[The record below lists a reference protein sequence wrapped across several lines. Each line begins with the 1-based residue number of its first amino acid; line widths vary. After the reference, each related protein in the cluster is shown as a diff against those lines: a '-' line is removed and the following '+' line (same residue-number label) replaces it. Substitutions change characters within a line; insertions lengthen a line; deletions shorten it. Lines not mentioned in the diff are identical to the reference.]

1 MFRYRRFLHG
11 FAFSLAVT
19 LAAAHPAAGQT
30 PAAPPAPAA
39 PAKAE
44 PLPPAQSLI
53 DRHIEAVG
61 GRKAIQ
67 ALNSV
72 NIKGSITIPANGM
85 TGTIEVFA
93 ARPNKTLA
101 KTTLAGIGE
110 ISEGFDG
117 TVAWSKSPMTGP
129 MLATGDELAQ
139 KAFDANFDGA
149 LGIASRYEAIKTID
163 RTTFEGRPV
172 YKVALTRKGGGDDI
186 DFYDVE
192 TGLKAGST
200 IERKNPMGTISVTT
214 TLSDYKK
221 FGALLHP
228 TVMKQAMTGVQ
239 IVTTFTSIEYNTV
252 DPSVFELPAE
262 IKALVK

>member
-1 MFRYRRFLHG
+1 MFRSRSFLLG
-11 FAFSLAVT
+11 FAFTFGVA
-19 LAAAHPAAGQT
+19 LAAAQPGFAQAK
-30 PAAPPAPAA
+30 PSAPAA
-39 PAKAE
+39 VDKAGEALPA
-44 PLPPAQSLI
+44 AQAII

-61 GRKAIQ
+61 GRSAIE

-72 NIKGSITIPANGM
+72 NIKGSIAIPSNGM

-101 KTTLAGIGE
+101 KTTLAGIGD

-117 TVAWSKSPMTGP
+117 TVAWSRSPMTGP
-129 MLATGDELAQ
+129 MLATGDELRQ
-139 KAFDANFDGA
+139 KAFDAQFDGA
-149 LGIASRYEAIKTID
+149 LGIASRYDAIKTLEK
-163 RTTFEGRPV
+163 TTFEGRPV

-192 TGLKAGST
+192 TGLKAGSI
-200 IERKNPMGTISVTT
+200 IERKNPMGTIAVTT
-214 TLSDYKK
+214 TLSEYRK
-221 FGALLHP
+221 FGSLLQP

-239 IVTTFTSIEYNTV
+239 MVTTFTSIEYNTV